1 MTYDRRYPWM
11 TPVDGRPLPNV
22 SHGDA
27 MHIRWWAGQ
36 IAARTGLKPFY
47 NSNFRNVL
55 FALGNEPHGGPVAID
70 AVHRDG
76 TFKTICVQDIDD
88 ACKLIG
94 MGRLKRAE
102 KAKIAA
108 AAKQREQWEKNDKT
122 DAFLAERRP
131 DAEYYAG
138 FLDRK
143 RRGVD
148 KVTA

>member
-1 MTYDRRYPWM
+1 MCYDKRYPWM

-22 SHGDA
+22 SAGDA

-36 IAARTGLKPFY
+36 IASRTGLKPFY
-47 NSNFRNVL
+47 NANFRNVL
-55 FALGNEPHGGPVAID
+55 FALTNEPFGGPVAID

-76 TFKTICVQDIDD
+76 TFKKVTVTDIDD

-94 MGRLKRAE
+94 MGRIKREE
-102 KAKIAA
+102 KAKVASKN
-108 AAKQREQWEKNDKT
+108 KQLEQWKKNDKIESH
-122 DAFLAERRP
+122 LAERRP

-138 FLDRK
+138 YLDRK
-143 RRGVD
+143 RRGVA